1 MKHYA
6 KLVIAL
12 FAILCPTAGF
22 AQKDYAAEKA
32 LITKVK
38 RSPGTY
44 VYAEATCRTEEEAK
58 SIAEEV
64 FLQNINEYVA
74 SQKKLRGANNIVVN
88 NQKGLQQTVTMPRGS
103 NMHRVFMYVKKNDII
118 PADNSVVLSKEEVAK
133 TETPAPKANAKT
145 EAKVAA
151 PTADVTTPKAD
162 VAEVKA
168 EVAEPKTEVTEPKTE
183 VAEPK
188 TEIAEPKTEVAEPK
202 TEVAEAKAD
211 VKAEPKAEPK
221 AEVKAETKATT
232 TEVAASTLEKI
243 IPEKPQAIPEAA
255 KKMATFTNVKTAA
268 VWLKDM
274 KANGTVTEYN
284 KYNAVADKEAYWL
297 VIYDSHGD
305 IAAVLTDGK
314 QRRNA
319 ATQKP
324 DHERNYPNC
333 AALCVKFANK

>member
-58 SIAEEV
+58 SIAEDV

-118 PADNSVVLSKEEVAK
+118 PADNSVVLSKEDVAK
-133 TETPAPKANAKT
+133 TETPAPKANTKT

-168 EVAEPKTEVTEPKTE
+168 KSAQPKTE
-183 VAEPK
+183 VAQ
-188 TEIAEPKTEVAEPK
+188 PK
-202 TEVAEAKAD
+202 TEVAEAKA
-211 VKAEPKAEPK
+211 EPKSEPK

>member
-151 PTADVTTPKAD
+151 PTANVTTPKAE

-168 EVAEPKTEVTEPKTE
+168 EV
-183 VAEPK
+183 
-188 TEIAEPKTEVAEPK
+188 AEPKTEVAEPK
-202 TEVAEAKAD
+202 TEVAEPKTEVTEAKAE
-211 VKAEPKAEPK
+211 VAEPKAEPK
-221 AEVKAETKATT
+221 AEVKAEAKPTT

>member
-22 AQKDYAAEKA
+22 AQKDYASEKA

-58 SIAEEV
+58 SIAEDV

-145 EAKVAA
+145 EAKVAT

-168 EVAEPKTEVTEPKTE
+168 ESAQPKTE
-183 VAEPK
+183 VAQ
-188 TEIAEPKTEVAEPK
+188 PK
-202 TEVAEAKAD
+202 TEVAEA
-211 VKAEPKAEPK
+211 KAEPKAEPK

-243 IPEKPQAIPEAA
+243 IPEKPQDIPEAA

>member
-188 TEIAEPKTEVAEPK
+188 TEIAEPKTEVAE
-202 TEVAEAKAD
+202 AKAD

-221 AEVKAETKATT
+221 AEVKAEAKPTT

>member
-1 MKHYA
+1 M
-6 KLVIAL
+6 
-12 FAILCPTAGF
+12 
-22 AQKDYAAEKA
+22 
-32 LITKVK
+32 
-38 RSPGTY
+38 
-44 VYAEATCRTEEEAK
+44 
-58 SIAEEV
+58 
-64 FLQNINEYVA
+64 
-74 SQKKLRGANNIVVN
+74 VN

-145 EAKVAA
+145 EAPKPKTNEPKTNVTNTETAKVAT

-168 EVAEPKTEVTEPKTE
+168 ESAQPKTE
-183 VAEPK
+183 VAQ
-188 TEIAEPKTEVAEPK
+188 PK

-211 VKAEPKAEPK
+211 VKAEAKAEPK
-221 AEVKAETKATT
+221 AEAKAETKATT

>member
-58 SIAEEV
+58 SIAEDV

-133 TETPAPKANAKT
+133 TETPAPKANTKT

-168 EVAEPKTEVTEPKTE
+168 KSAQ
-183 VAEPK
+183 
-188 TEIAEPKTEVAEPK
+188 PK
-202 TEVAEAKAD
+202 TEVAEA
-211 VKAEPKAEPK
+211 KAEPKAEPK
-221 AEVKAETKATT
+221 AEVKAETKATS

>member
-12 FAILCPTAGF
+12 FAILCPTAGY

-58 SIAEEV
+58 SIAEDV

-133 TETPAPKANAKT
+133 TETPAPKANTKT

-162 VAEVKA
+162 VAEVKTKSA
-168 EVAEPKTEVTEPKTE
+168 QPKTE
-183 VAEPK
+183 VAQ
-188 TEIAEPKTEVAEPK
+188 PK
-202 TEVAEAKAD
+202 TEVAEAKA
-211 VKAEPKAEPK
+211 EPKSEPK

>member
-58 SIAEEV
+58 SIAEDV

-118 PADNSVVLSKEEVAK
+118 PADNSVVLSKEDVAK
-133 TETPAPKANAKT
+133 TETPAPKANTKT
-145 EAKVAA
+145 EAK
-151 PTADVTTPKAD
+151 
-162 VAEVKA
+162 
-168 EVAEPKTEVTEPKTE
+168 
-183 VAEPK
+183 
-188 TEIAEPKTEVAEPK
+188 VAEPK
-202 TEVAEAKAD
+202 TEVAEA
-211 VKAEPKAEPK
+211 KAEPK

-232 TEVAASTLEKI
+232 TEVAASTLDKI

-305 IAAVLTDGK
+305 ISAVLTDGK

>member
-133 TETPAPKANAKT
+133 TETPAPKANTKT

-168 EVAEPKTEVTEPKTE
+168 KSAQPKTE
-183 VAEPK
+183 VAQ
-188 TEIAEPKTEVAEPK
+188 PK
-202 TEVAEAKAD
+202 TEVAEAKA
-211 VKAEPKAEPK
+211 EPKSEPK

>member
-58 SIAEEV
+58 SIAEDV

-133 TETPAPKANAKT
+133 TETPAPKAKTKT

-168 EVAEPKTEVTEPKTE
+168 KSAQPKTE
-183 VAEPK
+183 VAQ
-188 TEIAEPKTEVAEPK
+188 PK
-202 TEVAEAKAD
+202 TEVAEAKA
-211 VKAEPKAEPK
+211 EPKSEPK
-221 AEVKAETKATT
+221 TEVKAETKATT

>member
-58 SIAEEV
+58 SIAEDV

-133 TETPAPKANAKT
+133 TETPAPKANTKT

-168 EVAEPKTEVTEPKTE
+168 KSAQPKTE
-183 VAEPK
+183 VAQ
-188 TEIAEPKTEVAEPK
+188 PK
-202 TEVAEAKAD
+202 TEVAEA
-211 VKAEPKAEPK
+211 KAEPKAEPK

-274 KANGTVTEYN
+274 KAKGTVTEYN

>member
-58 SIAEEV
+58 SIAEDV

-133 TETPAPKANAKT
+133 TETPAPKTNTKT

-168 EVAEPKTEVTEPKTE
+168 KSAQPKTE
-183 VAEPK
+183 VAQ
-188 TEIAEPKTEVAEPK
+188 PK
-202 TEVAEAKAD
+202 TEVAEAKA
-211 VKAEPKAEPK
+211 EPKAEPK
-221 AEVKAETKATT
+221 PKLK
-232 TEVAASTLEKI
+232 L
-243 IPEKPQAIPEAA
+243 KP
-255 KKMATFTNVKTAA
+255 
-268 VWLKDM
+268 
-274 KANGTVTEYN
+274 
-284 KYNAVADKEAYWL
+284 
-297 VIYDSHGD
+297 
-305 IAAVLTDGK
+305 
-314 QRRNA
+314 
-319 ATQKP
+319 KP
-324 DHERNYPNC
+324 LQLRLQPQH
-333 AALCVKFANK
+333 

>member
-58 SIAEEV
+58 SIAEDV

-133 TETPAPKANAKT
+133 TETPAPKANTKT

-168 EVAEPKTEVTEPKTE
+168 KSAQPKTE
-183 VAEPK
+183 VAQ
-188 TEIAEPKTEVAEPK
+188 PK
-202 TEVAEAKAD
+202 TEVAEA
-211 VKAEPKAEPK
+211 KAEPK

-232 TEVAASTLEKI
+232 TEVAASTLDKI

>member
-58 SIAEEV
+58 SIAEDV

-145 EAKVAA
+145 EAPKPKTNEPKTNVTNTETAKVAT
-151 PTADVTTPKAD
+151 PTADITTPKAD

-168 EVAEPKTEVTEPKTE
+168 ESAQPKTKITEPKTE
-183 VAEPK
+183 VAE
-188 TEIAEPKTEVAEPK
+188 A
-202 TEVAEAKAD
+202 
-211 VKAEPKAEPK
+211 KAEPK

-274 KANGTVTEYN
+274 KANGTVIEYN

>member
-58 SIAEEV
+58 SIAEDV

-133 TETPAPKANAKT
+133 TETPAPKANTKT

-162 VAEVKA
+162 VAEVKTGSA
-168 EVAEPKTEVTEPKTE
+168 QPKTE
-183 VAEPK
+183 VAQ
-188 TEIAEPKTEVAEPK
+188 PK
-202 TEVAEAKAD
+202 TEVAEA
-211 VKAEPKAEPK
+211 KAEPKAEPK

>member
-58 SIAEEV
+58 SIAEDV

-151 PTADVTTPKAD
+151 PTANVTTPKAD
-162 VAEVKA
+162 VTEVKA
-168 EVAEPKTEVTEPKTE
+168 EVAEPKTEV
-183 VAEPK
+183 
-188 TEIAEPKTEVAEPK
+188 AEPKTEVAEPK

-221 AEVKAETKATT
+221 AEVKAETKATS

>member
-1 MKHYA
+1 
-6 KLVIAL
+6 
-12 FAILCPTAGF
+12 
-22 AQKDYAAEKA
+22 
-32 LITKVK
+32 
-38 RSPGTY
+38 
-44 VYAEATCRTEEEAK
+44 
-58 SIAEEV
+58 
-64 FLQNINEYVA
+64 
-74 SQKKLRGANNIVVN
+74 
-88 NQKGLQQTVTMPRGS
+88 MPRGS

-133 TETPAPKANAKT
+133 TETPAPKANTKT

-168 EVAEPKTEVTEPKTE
+168 KSAQ
-183 VAEPK
+183 
-188 TEIAEPKTEVAEPK
+188 PK
-202 TEVAEAKAD
+202 TEVAEAKA
-211 VKAEPKAEPK
+211 EPKSEPK

-232 TEVAASTLEKI
+232 TEVAASTLDKI

>member
-58 SIAEEV
+58 SIAEDV

-145 EAKVAA
+145 EAPKPKTNEPKADVANIETTKVAA
-151 PTADVTTPKAD
+151 PRADVTTPKAD

-168 EVAEPKTEVTEPKTE
+168 ESAQPKTE
-183 VAEPK
+183 VAQ
-188 TEIAEPKTEVAEPK
+188 PK

-211 VKAEPKAEPK
+211 VNAEAKAEPK

>member
-151 PTADVTTPKAD
+151 PTANVTTPKAE
-162 VAEVKA
+162 VAEVK
-168 EVAEPKTEVTEPKTE
+168 TEV
-183 VAEPK
+183 
-188 TEIAEPKTEVAEPK
+188 AEPKTEVAEPK
-202 TEVAEAKAD
+202 TEVAEPKTEVTEAKAE
-211 VKAEPKAEPK
+211 VAEAKAEPK
-221 AEVKAETKATT
+221 AEVKAEAKPTT

-319 ATQKP
+319 ATQKL

>member
-12 FAILCPTAGF
+12 FAILCHTAGF

-58 SIAEEV
+58 SIAEDV

-133 TETPAPKANAKT
+133 TETPAPKANTKT

-162 VAEVKA
+162 VAEVKTKSA
-168 EVAEPKTEVTEPKTE
+168 QPKTE
-183 VAEPK
+183 VAQ
-188 TEIAEPKTEVAEPK
+188 PK
-202 TEVAEAKAD
+202 TEVAEAKA
-211 VKAEPKAEPK
+211 EPKSEPK

>member
-58 SIAEEV
+58 SIAEDV

-133 TETPAPKANAKT
+133 TETPAPKANTKT

-151 PTADVTTPKAD
+151 PTADVTTPKTD

-168 EVAEPKTEVTEPKTE
+168 KSAQPKTE
-183 VAEPK
+183 VAQ
-188 TEIAEPKTEVAEPK
+188 PK
-202 TEVAEAKAD
+202 TEVAEAKA
-211 VKAEPKAEPK
+211 EPKSEPK

-232 TEVAASTLEKI
+232 TEVAASTLDKI

>member
-58 SIAEEV
+58 SIAEDV

-133 TETPAPKANAKT
+133 TETPAPKANTKT

-168 EVAEPKTEVTEPKTE
+168 KSAQPKTE
-183 VAEPK
+183 VAQ
-188 TEIAEPKTEVAEPK
+188 PK
-202 TEVAEAKAD
+202 TEVAEAKA
-211 VKAEPKAEPK
+211 EPKSEPK

-232 TEVAASTLEKI
+232 TEVAASTLDKI

>member
-58 SIAEEV
+58 SIAEDV

-118 PADNSVVLSKEEVAK
+118 PADNSVVLSKEDVAK
-133 TETPAPKANAKT
+133 TETPAPKANTKT

-168 EVAEPKTEVTEPKTE
+168 KSAQPKTE
-183 VAEPK
+183 VAQ
-188 TEIAEPKTEVAEPK
+188 PK
-202 TEVAEAKAD
+202 TEVAEAKA
-211 VKAEPKAEPK
+211 EPKSEPK

-232 TEVAASTLEKI
+232 TEVAASTLDKI

>member
-58 SIAEEV
+58 SIAEDV

-133 TETPAPKANAKT
+133 TETPAPKANTKT

-168 EVAEPKTEVTEPKTE
+168 KSAQPKTE
-183 VAEPK
+183 VAQ
-188 TEIAEPKTEVAEPK
+188 PK
-202 TEVAEAKAD
+202 TEVAEAKA
-211 VKAEPKAEPK
+211 EPKSELK

-333 AALCVKFANK
+333 AALCVKFANKK

>member
-58 SIAEEV
+58 SIAEDV

-133 TETPAPKANAKT
+133 TETPAPKANTKT

-168 EVAEPKTEVTEPKTE
+168 KSAQ
-183 VAEPK
+183 
-188 TEIAEPKTEVAEPK
+188 PK
-202 TEVAEAKAD
+202 TEVAEAKA
-211 VKAEPKAEPK
+211 EPKSEPK

-255 KKMATFTNVKTAA
+255 KKMATFNNVKTAA

-284 KYNAVADKEAYWL
+284 KYNAVTDKEAYWL

>member
-58 SIAEEV
+58 SIAEDV

-133 TETPAPKANAKT
+133 TETPAPKANTKT
-145 EAKVAA
+145 EAKVAT

-168 EVAEPKTEVTEPKTE
+168 ESAQAKTEVTEPKTE
-183 VAEPK
+183 VAE
-188 TEIAEPKTEVAEPK
+188 A
-202 TEVAEAKAD
+202 
-211 VKAEPKAEPK
+211 KAEPKAEPK
-221 AEVKAETKATT
+221 AEVKAETKTTT
-232 TEVAASTLEKI
+232 TEVTASTLDKI

-333 AALCVKFANK
+333 VALCVKFANK

>member
-22 AQKDYAAEKA
+22 AQKDYATEKA

-145 EAKVAA
+145 EAPKPKTNEPKTNVTNTETAKVAT

-168 EVAEPKTEVTEPKTE
+168 ESAQ
-183 VAEPK
+183 
-188 TEIAEPKTEVAEPK
+188 PK

-211 VKAEPKAEPK
+211 VKAEAKAEPK
-221 AEVKAETKATT
+221 AEAKAETKATT

-274 KANGTVTEYN
+274 KANGTVPEYN

>member
-58 SIAEEV
+58 SIAEDV

-133 TETPAPKANAKT
+133 TETPAPKANTKT

-168 EVAEPKTEVTEPKTE
+168 KSAQPKTE
-183 VAEPK
+183 VAQ
-188 TEIAEPKTEVAEPK
+188 PK
-202 TEVAEAKAD
+202 TEVAEAKA
-211 VKAEPKAEPK
+211 EPKAEPI
-221 AEVKAETKATT
+221 AEVKAETKATS

>member
-44 VYAEATCRTEEEAK
+44 VYAEATCRTEEEAR
-58 SIAEEV
+58 SIAEDV

-133 TETPAPKANAKT
+133 TETPAPKANTKT

-168 EVAEPKTEVTEPKTE
+168 KSAQ
-183 VAEPK
+183 PK
-188 TEIAEPKTEVAEPK
+188 TEIAQPK
-202 TEVAEAKAD
+202 TEVAEA
-211 VKAEPKAEPK
+211 KAEPKAEPK

-232 TEVAASTLEKI
+232 TEVAASTLDKI

>member
-58 SIAEEV
+58 SIAEDV

-133 TETPAPKANAKT
+133 TETPAPKANTKT
-145 EAKVAA
+145 EAPKPKTNEPKTNVTNTETAKVAT
-151 PTADVTTPKAD
+151 PTTDVTTPKAD
-162 VAEVKA
+162 VAKV
-168 EVAEPKTEVTEPKTE
+168 
-183 VAEPK
+183 
-188 TEIAEPKTEVAEPK
+188 
-202 TEVAEAKAD
+202 
-211 VKAEPKAEPK
+211 KAEPK

>member
-58 SIAEEV
+58 SIAEDV

-133 TETPAPKANAKT
+133 TETPAPKANTKT
-145 EAKVAA
+145 ETPKSKTNEPKTNVANTETAKVAS
-151 PTADVTTPKAD
+151 PTADVTTPKVD

-168 EVAEPKTEVTEPKTE
+168 
-183 VAEPK
+183 
-188 TEIAEPKTEVAEPK
+188 
-202 TEVAEAKAD
+202 
-211 VKAEPKAEPK
+211 
-221 AEVKAETKATT
+221 
-232 TEVAASTLEKI
+232 SLL
-243 IPEKPQAIPEAA
+243 
-255 KKMATFTNVKTAA
+255 N
-268 VWLKDM
+268 LKLRLQ
-274 KANGTVTEYN
+274 KLKLN
-284 KYNAVADKEAYWL
+284 
-297 VIYDSHGD
+297 
-305 IAAVLTDGK
+305 
-314 QRRNA
+314 
-319 ATQKP
+319 QKP
-324 DHERNYPNC
+324 KLKPKPKPLQLRLQPQH
-333 AALCVKFANK
+333 

>member
-58 SIAEEV
+58 SIAEDV

-133 TETPAPKANAKT
+133 TETPAPKANTKT
-145 EAKVAA
+145 ETKVAA

-162 VAEVKA
+162 VAEVK
-168 EVAEPKTEVTEPKTE
+168 TES
-183 VAEPK
+183 AQ
-188 TEIAEPKTEVAEPK
+188 PK
-202 TEVAEAKAD
+202 TEVAEA
-211 VKAEPKAEPK
+211 KAEPKAEPK

>member
-58 SIAEEV
+58 SIAEDV

-133 TETPAPKANAKT
+133 TETPAPKASAKT
-145 EAKVAA
+145 EAPKPKTNEPKADVANIETTKVAA
-151 PTADVTTPKAD
+151 PRADVTTPKAD

-168 EVAEPKTEVTEPKTE
+168 ESAQ
-183 VAEPK
+183 
-188 TEIAEPKTEVAEPK
+188 PK
-202 TEVAEAKAD
+202 TEVAEA
-211 VKAEPKAEPK
+211 KAEPK

>member
-88 NQKGLQQTVTMPRGS
+88 NQKGLQQTITMPRGS

-151 PTADVTTPKAD
+151 PTANVTTPKAE
-162 VAEVKA
+162 VAEV
-168 EVAEPKTEVTEPKTE
+168 
-183 VAEPK
+183 
-188 TEIAEPKTEVAEPK
+188 KTEVAEPK
-202 TEVAEAKAD
+202 TEVAQPKTEVTEAKAE
-211 VKAEPKAEPK
+211 VAEAKAEPK
-221 AEVKAETKATT
+221 AEVKAEAKATT

>member
-58 SIAEEV
+58 SIAEDV

-133 TETPAPKANAKT
+133 TETPAPKANTKT

-168 EVAEPKTEVTEPKTE
+168 KSAQPKTE
-183 VAEPK
+183 VAQ
-188 TEIAEPKTEVAEPK
+188 PK
-202 TEVAEAKAD
+202 TEVAEA
-211 VKAEPKAEPK
+211 KAEPKAEPK

-232 TEVAASTLEKI
+232 TEVAASTLDKI

-255 KKMATFTNVKTAA
+255 KKMATFTNVKTVA

>member
-58 SIAEEV
+58 SIAEDV

-133 TETPAPKANAKT
+133 TETPAPKANTKT

-168 EVAEPKTEVTEPKTE
+168 KSAQPKTE
-183 VAEPK
+183 VAQ
-188 TEIAEPKTEVAEPK
+188 PK
-202 TEVAEAKAD
+202 TEVAEA
-211 VKAEPKAEPK
+211 KAEPK

>member
-58 SIAEEV
+58 SIAEDV

-133 TETPAPKANAKT
+133 TETPAPKANTKT

-168 EVAEPKTEVTEPKTE
+168 KSAQPKTE
-183 VAEPK
+183 VAQ
-188 TEIAEPKTEVAEPK
+188 PK
-202 TEVAEAKAD
+202 TEVAEA
-211 VKAEPKAEPK
+211 KAEPK

-232 TEVAASTLEKI
+232 TEVAASTLDKI
-243 IPEKPQAIPEAA
+243 IPEKPQAIPEVA

>member
-58 SIAEEV
+58 SIAEDV

-168 EVAEPKTEVTEPKTE
+168 KSAQPKTE
-183 VAEPK
+183 VAQ
-188 TEIAEPKTEVAEPK
+188 PK
-202 TEVAEAKAD
+202 TEVAEAKA
-211 VKAEPKAEPK
+211 EPKSEPK

>member
-38 RSPGTY
+38 RSSGTY

-58 SIAEEV
+58 SIAEDV

-133 TETPAPKANAKT
+133 TETPAPKANTKT

-168 EVAEPKTEVTEPKTE
+168 KSAQPKTE
-183 VAEPK
+183 VAQ
-188 TEIAEPKTEVAEPK
+188 PK
-202 TEVAEAKAD
+202 TEVAEAKA
-211 VKAEPKAEPK
+211 EPKSEPK

-232 TEVAASTLEKI
+232 TEVAASTLENI